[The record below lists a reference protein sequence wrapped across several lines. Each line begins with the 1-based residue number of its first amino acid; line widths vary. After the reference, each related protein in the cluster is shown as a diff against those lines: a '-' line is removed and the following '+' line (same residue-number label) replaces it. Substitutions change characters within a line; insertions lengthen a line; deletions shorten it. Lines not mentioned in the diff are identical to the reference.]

1 MKTTVETQSG
11 SIYELDNVKMTWR
24 RSFENTGL
32 SGVLRSDGGEMSSFP
47 AIKLDKPMTIQ
58 GPPFASHAVARF
70 IVTTPVVRISHE
82 ATGFAKG
89 QRGHTAWGLMAGL
102 AAGGKRAVDQ
112 AGSGCAAIRA
122 HIRAS
127 CNGEPATTDEAKAAA
142 NDISDQRNDGPSCT
156 LCGATMIYRCLSCG
170 STPEPTIP
178 KIQDC
183 TRPAPHVCGRSGP
196 CNGWPLTRKQVFD
209 AVSESSAI
217 GSNRTPRVTS
227 EQADGCDHPKSV
239 GYDGW
244 ICVRFYRP

>member
-47 AIKLDKPMTIQ
+47 AIKLDKPMVIQ
-58 GPPFASHAVARF
+58 CPPIVSHAIGRA
-70 IVTTPVVRISHE
+70 IVTTPVVQISHE
-82 ATGFAKG
+82 ATGFANG
-89 QRGHTAWGLMAGL
+89 APNSSGRTTYGFMAGL

-112 AGSGCAAIRA
+112 AGRGCAARNA
-122 HIRAS
+122 RIRAS

-142 NDISDQRNDGPSCT
+142 NVV
-156 LCGATMIYRCLSCG
+156 
-170 STPEPTIP
+170 
-178 KIQDC
+178 KDC
-183 TRPAPHVCGRSGP
+183 TRPLPHVCKQNGP
-196 CNGWPLTRKQVFD
+196 CNGWPRPDRFNVD
-209 AVSESSAI
+209 AIMRNGEEYCPDSHGGKYDGCSTSAI

-239 GYDGW
+239 GCDGW